1 MIIGAVQISCAIIK
15 TVIFL
20 KKNLARDDK
29 VNSVFKITL
38 IFKINLKL
46 SYFWGNFSTCDNRS
60 SLSFRMASLN
70 LGIFAKISTR
80 DYKGSSIFQVNV

>member
-15 TVIFL
+15 TVILL

-70 LGIFAKISTR
+70 LGISTR
-80 DYKGSSIFQVNV
+80 DYKSSSIFQVNV